1 MCPEAI
7 LFDVDDTLYDC
18 QWPFN
23 MAVHEIFQGKY
34 DAEIDR
40 IYRRSRYWT
49 DLKFVDYCE
58 GKISTED
65 YYCLRNQNAFA
76 DFGIAITREEA
87 LAVMDRY
94 KAYQEKIAMSDTI
107 QELLRELRRRYI
119 FTGVISNGVSAAQWK
134 KIETLKIPD
143 YIDRNRIIVSGDV
156 GVSKPDPEI
165 YGIACRRL
173 ELTPEEVWY
182 VGDNYVNDVTAAAQ
196 AGLHTIWFNRKRF
209 DQPATEIRPD
219 CTVYD
224 ETELARLLQET
235 GDGSVSPLK

>member
-1 MCPEAI
+1 MLAKAI

-23 MAVHEIFQGKY
+23 MAVHEVFQGKY
-34 DAEIDR
+34 DADIDR

-94 KAYQEKIAMSDTI
+94 KAYQDKIAMSDTVKNML
-107 QELLRELRRRYI
+107 QDLRNSGV
-119 FTGVISNGVSAAQWK
+119 FTGVISNGVSEAQWK
-134 KIETLKIPD
+134 KIETLMIPE
-143 YIDRNRIIVSGDV
+143 YIDRERVIVSGDV
-156 GVSKPDPEI
+156 GVSKPDPDI
-165 YGIACRRL
+165 FRIACSRL
-173 ELTPEEVWY
+173 RLIPADVWY
-182 VGDNYVNDVTAAAQ
+182 VGDNYQNDIIAAGK
-196 AGLHTIWFNRKRF
+196 AGLHTVWFNRKGF
-209 DQPATEIRPD
+209 ELPDEEIRPD
-219 CTVYD
+219 CIVYS
-224 ETELARLLQET
+224 EEELAELL
-235 GDGSVSPLK
+235 L